1 MKEQARDNGTIV
13 EHDGAGQGNGKGKRK
28 GWRRLRN
35 AALGL
40 AGALALL
47 MIVIFISNLIGN
59 AVDKGKIEPY
69 GQHVTVDGKQMNVLI
84 QGEGEETIVLL
95 PGYGTASPVLDFK
108 LLIDELS
115 SSYKVVAIEP
125 FGYGLSDGA
134 KTDRTAPQ
142 IVREVHEA
150 LQQLAIDRYILM
162 GHSIAGIYAVEYVD
176 TYPDEVKAFI
186 GIDSSVPDQPNMDVE
201 LPVGLYRFAKQSGLI
216 RLGMA
221 FGGDPYAD
229 SGFDDATKEQM
240 KRISRVYGNNPTVMN
255 EMRHIGSNFKAIR
268 GRSFP
273 AELPVLLFAQAH
285 NASFPTWVKMHQE
298 QADASDYG
306 QIVTMDGE
314 HYLHHTHWKEIA
326 AQFDTFWNSLQ
337 QAQGITP

>member
-1 MKEQARDNGTIV
+1 MKEQAINNGTIGR
-13 EHDGAGQGNGKGKRK
+13 DSGAAKRK
-28 GWRRLRN
+28 GWRKLGYV
-35 AALGL
+35 ALGL
-40 AGALALL
+40 VGALVLL
-47 MIVIFISNLIGN
+47 MAVIYIVNLVGN
-59 AVDKGKIEPY
+59 AIDKGKIEPY

-95 PGYGTASPVLDFK
+95 PGYGTAAPALDFK

-115 SSYKVVAIEP
+115 PSYKVVAIEP

-134 KTDRTAPQ
+134 EPDRTAPQ
-142 IVREVHEA
+142 IVSEVHEA

-162 GHSIAGIYAVEYVD
+162 GHSIAGIYAIEYVD

-186 GIDSSVPDQPNMDVE
+186 GIDSSVPNQPNMDVE
-201 LPVGLYRFAKQSGLI
+201 LPVSLFRFAKQSGLI
-216 RLGMA
+216 RIGTM
-221 FGGDPYAD
+221 FGGDPYAG
-229 SGFDDATKEQM
+229 SGFDEATKTQI

-255 EMRHIGSNFKAIR
+255 EMRHIGSNFKAIQ
-268 GRSFP
+268 GRAFP

-285 NASFPTWVKMHQE
+285 NASFPTWVELHQE

-306 QIVTMDGE
+306 QLVTMDGE

-326 AQFDTFWNSLQ
+326 AQFDTFWRSLQ
-337 QAQGITP
+337 QAQGTTP